1 MNDVRLLD
9 RHERQT
15 GSAHQQGALDLA
27 RRLPALIVA
36 AKEVA
41 SSVMHG
47 VHGRKRAGIGE
58 TFWQFRPFI
67 SGESTAGIDWRRS
80 ARDERIYVRE
90 REWEAAHTVYIWMD
104 RSPSMSFVS
113 KLALQSKV
121 DRALVLGLAA
131 ADLLVGGGERV
142 GILGL
147 TRAVATR
154 NIVEIF
160 AETLLADERSTSYA
174 PAELPPGIALD
185 ARTQAVLIGDF
196 LGDPAELARVLQGLT
211 ARGARGHLVVIVD
224 PVEETFPFT
233 GYTEFVDV
241 DSPAVLRVGNAESF
255 RDDYMTRLAAHR
267 DAVLD
272 VARRHGFSVLLHR
285 TDRPA
290 SQALLALRTR
300 LEAETPITRS
310 A

>member
-1 MNDVRLLD
+1 
-9 RHERQT
+9 
-15 GSAHQQGALDLA
+15 
-27 RRLPALIVA
+27 
-36 AKEVA
+36 
-41 SSVMHG
+41 
-47 VHGRKRAGIGE
+47 
-58 TFWQFRPFI
+58 
-67 SGESTAGIDWRRS
+67 
-80 ARDERIYVRE
+80 
-90 REWEAAHTVYIWMD
+90 
-104 RSPSMSFVS
+104 
-113 KLALQSKV
+113 
-121 DRALVLGLAA
+121 
-131 ADLLVGGGERV
+131 
-142 GILGL
+142 LGL